1 MTSGPKLCEGGKS
14 GASHTQSRHPDKDKC
29 GVYIGRWR
37 PNSKLDP
44 LLRTRVAV
52 KVMEKPEAPKGG
64 KVPNGGNRDIQHL
77 VSMDFPYVNHFLG
90 EFSSSRQL
98 GVSSGSSLTIMVSSL
113 CSGGDHYSAMHLPA
127 SENAPAYIIR
137 LQAHADGQRFFF
149 WNPDYPDESVNH
161 GMEGPLSKVYSP
173 KAKKNDKH
181 EVEAFPFSYLCV
193 CDEQCDP
200 SSPLAG
206 IICRVERIDEIFFS
220 LWSSDPLCRFPHAA
234 ISADAEETI
243 SSSQFCSRFRSTK
256 VDARCFMLLPEV
268 HPLPPIEAE
277 QELPTAIKAIRTFRK
292 CMPRPNVSFLRAF
305 SVQLLRGL
313 GYCHS
318 CKLTSHN
325 GEGDA

>member
-1 MTSGPKLCEGGKS
+1 LTSRPKECEGGKS
-14 GASHTQSRHPDKDKC
+14 GASVKQSSYRDKC

-64 KVPNGGNRDIQHL
+64 KAPKAGNRDIQHL
-77 VSMDFPYVNHFLG
+77 VGMDFPYVNHFLG

-98 GVSSGSSLTIMVSSL
+98 GVSSGSPLTIMVSSH
-113 CSGGDHYSAMHLPA
+113 CSGGDHYSAMHHPA

-137 LQAHADGQRFFF
+137 LQAHADGQLQRFCFC
-149 WNPDYPDESVNH
+149 NPDHTDEIVNH
-161 GMEGPLSKVYSP
+161 GMEAPLSKVYYP
-173 KAKKNDKH
+173 PNKKKTH
-181 EVEAFPFSYLCV
+181 EVQAFPFSYVCV
-193 CDEQCDP
+193 CDEPCDP

-206 IICRVERIDEIFFS
+206 IICRVERIDDRFFS
-220 LWSSDPLCRFPHAA
+220 LWSSDPLCRYPHAA
-234 ISADAEETI
+234 DVSDAKETI
-243 SSSQFCSRFRSTK
+243 SSSQFSSRFHSTK
-256 VDARCFMLLPEV
+256 GGARCFMLLPEV
-268 HPLPPIEAE
+268 HPSPLAEAE
-277 QELPTAIKAIRTFRK
+277 QESPTAIKPIRTFRK
-292 CMPRPNVSFLRAF
+292 CLPRPNVSFLRAF

-325 GEGDA
+325 GEGDI